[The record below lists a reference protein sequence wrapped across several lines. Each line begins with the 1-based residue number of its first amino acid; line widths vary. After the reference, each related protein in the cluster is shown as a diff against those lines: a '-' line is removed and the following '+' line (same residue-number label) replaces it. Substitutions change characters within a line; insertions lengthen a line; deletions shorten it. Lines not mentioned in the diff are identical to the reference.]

1 MRILVIEDS
10 EKLRFH
16 LGEGM
21 RKLGHEARLAADGRE
36 GLWEAKSGRYD
47 MILLDLML
55 PGIDG
60 LSILTQL
67 RKEGIETAVLILTAK
82 DRLEDRVKG
91 LKMGADDYLVKP
103 FAFDELEARIEA
115 VARRIHGKH
124 SGQIALEGLTLDLKS
139 RSVLR
144 EGLGIELSAREFN
157 LLEFLAQRR
166 GRVFSRAEIEA
177 RICDENAEVSSNVV
191 DAAIYS
197 LRKKI
202 DEPGKPSLIAT
213 RRGMGYSIRNGDES
227 CPSDSE

>member
-1 MRILVIEDS
+1 M
-10 EKLRFH
+10 
-16 LGEGM
+16 
-21 RKLGHEARLAADGRE
+21 
-36 GLWEAKSGRYD
+36 
-47 MILLDLML
+47 
-55 PGIDG
+55 DG
-60 LSILTQL
+60 LTILSQL

-91 LKMGADDYLVKP
+91 LKTGADDYLVKP

-115 VARRIHGKH
+115 VARRLHGKRR
-124 SGQIALEGLTLDLKS
+124 GQIAFDGLIIDLDT
-139 RSVLR
+139 RCVIR
-144 EGLGIELSAREFN
+144 DGLAIELSAREFG

-166 GRVFSRAEIEA
+166 GRVFTRAEIEA

-202 DEPGKPSLIAT
+202 DQPGEPSLIAT

-227 CPSDSE
+227 CPSDAE